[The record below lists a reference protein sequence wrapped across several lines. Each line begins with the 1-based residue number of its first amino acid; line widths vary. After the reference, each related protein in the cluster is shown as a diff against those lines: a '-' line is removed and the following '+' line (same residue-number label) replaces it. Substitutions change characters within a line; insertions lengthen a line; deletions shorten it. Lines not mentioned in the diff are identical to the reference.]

1 LVKKPWEGILENSN
15 PVLIIATMDTKGKEV
30 RYLLSCFEEWG
41 IPVLTL
47 DAGIMGESP
56 FPVTIHREKVA
67 LAGGMALSDVRA
79 LGHEGK
85 ALAVMIAGAIRCAK
99 DLHQEGKIKGILGL
113 GGSMGTTLG
122 TGVMRA
128 FPIGFP
134 KVMISS
140 MASRNTRAFVGT
152 KDILMLH
159 SVCDLSGINR
169 ITKNILRNGALALAG
184 MVRRDL
190 DAPPSMQPLI
200 ILSTLGTIE
209 TCAANVRKILENR
222 GKEVVVFHTVGSGGE
237 AMEEMIREEEVEAV
251 IDLSLNELVNH
262 LFGGDYDAGP
272 NRGSAALQKGIPTVL
287 VPGNIDF
294 LGAGPIK
301 ETEKRFPGRIY
312 HIHNA
317 AITAVRTEKK
327 ELEAV
332 AQVIAERC
340 NSAKG
345 PFSVLVP
352 LGGFSA
358 FDCKGGPFYN
368 PEGPE
373 FFGKTLKKYLNPG
386 ISFHLLPHH
395 INDPE
400 FSEAV
405 LESLEQVIKM
415 GAKPN

>member
-1 LVKKPWEGILENSN
+1 
-15 PVLIIATMDTKGKEV
+15 MDTKGKEV

-41 IPVLTL
+41 IPVLTSMQAL
-47 DAGIMGESP
+47 WGISIPGHPPS
-56 FPVTIHREKVA
+56 EKVA

-200 ILSTLGTIE
+200 ILSTLE
-209 TCAANVRKILENR
+209 QLNLCRKR
-222 GKEVVVFHTVGSGGE
+222 
-237 AMEEMIREEEVEAV
+237 A
-251 IDLSLNELVNH
+251 
-262 LFGGDYDAGP
+262 
-272 NRGSAALQKGIPTVL
+272 
-287 VPGNIDF
+287 
-294 LGAGPIK
+294 
-301 ETEKRFPGRIY
+301 
-312 HIHNA
+312 
-317 AITAVRTEKK
+317 
-327 ELEAV
+327 
-332 AQVIAERC
+332 
-340 NSAKG
+340 
-345 PFSVLVP
+345 
-352 LGGFSA
+352 
-358 FDCKGGPFYN
+358 
-368 PEGPE
+368 
-373 FFGKTLKKYLNPG
+373 
-386 ISFHLLPHH
+386 
-395 INDPE
+395 
-400 FSEAV
+400 
-405 LESLEQVIKM
+405 
-415 GAKPN
+415 

>member
-1 LVKKPWEGILENSN
+1 
-15 PVLIIATMDTKGKEV
+15 MDTKGQEV
-30 RYLLSCFEEWG
+30 LYLLSCFEKWG

-47 DAGIMGESP
+47 DGGIMGESP
-56 FPVTIHREKVA
+56 FPVTIDREKVA
-67 LAGGMALSDVRA
+67 LAGGMTLSDVRA

-85 ALAVMIAGAIRCAK
+85 ALAVMITGAIRCAK
-99 DLHQEGKIKGILGL
+99 DLYQQGKIMGIIGL

-122 TGVMRA
+122 TGVMRT
-128 FPIGFP
+128 FPIGFS

-169 ITKNILRNGALALAG
+169 ITKKILRNGAFALAG
-184 MVRRDL
+184 MMKETL
-190 DAPPSMQPLI
+190 DFHPSTQPLI
-200 ILSTLGTIE
+200 VLSTLGTIE
-209 TCAANVRKILENR
+209 TCAAKVRKTLESR

-237 AMEEMIREEEVEAV
+237 AMEEMIREEELEAV
-251 IDLSLNELVNH
+251 IDLSLNELANH

-272 NRGSAALQKGIPTVL
+272 NRGSAALQRGIPTVL

-294 LGAGPIK
+294 LATGPIK
-301 ETEKRFPGRIY
+301 EAEKRFPGRIY

-317 AITAVRTEKK
+317 AITAVRTERI

-332 AQVIAERC
+332 AQVLAQRC
-340 NSAKG
+340 NAARG
-345 PFSVLVP
+345 PFSILVP
-352 LGGFSA
+352 LGGFSV
-358 FDCKGGPFYN
+358 FDHAGDPFHD

-373 FFGKTLKKYLNPG
+373 VFGKALERHLQPG
-386 ISFHLLPHH
+386 VSLHLLPYH

-405 LESLEQVIKM
+405 LRALEQLLENKF
-415 GAKPN
+415 KQDKRR

>member
-1 LVKKPWEGILENSN
+1 LENTST
-15 PVLIIATMDTKGKEV
+15 VLMIATMDTKGKEV
-30 RYLLSCFEEWG
+30 LYLLSCFKELG

-56 FPVTIHREKVA
+56 FPVTIDREKVA
-67 LAGGMALSDVRA
+67 LAGGMTLSEVRA

-85 ALAVMIAGAIRCAK
+85 ALAVMITGAMRCAK
-99 DLHQEGKIKGILGL
+99 DLYQKGEIKGILGL

-169 ITKNILRNGALALAG
+169 MTQKILRNGALALAG
-184 MVRRDL
+184 MVRESSDFSL
-190 DAPPSMQPLI
+190 AIKPLI
-200 ILSTLGTIE
+200 VLSTLGTIE
-209 TCAANVRKILENR
+209 TCAANVRKVLESK
-222 GKEVVVFHTVGSGGE
+222 GMEVVVFHTVGSGGE

-251 IDLSLNELVNH
+251 VDLSLNELANH
-262 LFGGDYDAGP
+262 LAGGDYDAGP
-272 NRGSAALQKGIPTVL
+272 NRGSAALEKGIPTIL

-301 ETEKRFPGRIY
+301 ETKKRFPGRTY

-327 ELEAV
+327 ELERV
-332 AQVIAERC
+332 AQVMAQKC
-340 NSAKG
+340 NTAKG
-345 PFSVLVP
+345 PFSILLP

-358 FDCKGGPFYN
+358 FDCKGGPFHDS
-368 PEGPE
+368 EGPE
-373 FFGKTLKKYLNPG
+373 FFGKVLKKHLNPG
-386 ISFHLLPHH
+386 TSLHLLPYH
-395 INDPE
+395 INDPGFVDAIIE
-400 FSEAV
+400 N
-405 LESLEQVIKM
+405 LEQLLKM
-415 GAKPN
+415 KFKPNERR

>member
-1 LVKKPWEGILENSN
+1 LEN
-15 PVLIIATMDTKGKEV
+15 PIAVLIIATMDTKGKEV
-30 RYLLSCFEEWG
+30 LYLLSCFKEWR

-67 LAGGMALSDVRA
+67 LAGGMTLSNVRA

-85 ALAVMIAGAIRCAK
+85 ALAVMINGAIQCAK
-99 DLHQEGKIKGILGL
+99 DLYQEGKIKGILGL

-169 ITKNILRNGALALAG
+169 ITKKILRNGALALAG
-184 MVRRDL
+184 MVREAL
-190 DAPPSMQPLI
+190 DFHPPTQPLI
-200 ILSTLGTIE
+200 VLSTLGTIE
-209 TCAANVRKILENR
+209 ACAANVRRILESK

-251 IDLSLNELVNH
+251 VDLSLHELVDH

-272 NRGSAALQKGIPTVL
+272 NRGSTALQKGIPTIL

-294 LGAGPIK
+294 LAAGPIK
-301 ETEKRFPGRIY
+301 ETEQRFPGRIY

-317 AITAVRTEKK
+317 AISTVRTERK

-332 AQVIAERC
+332 AKLFAQRC
-340 NSAKG
+340 NEAKG
-345 PFSVLVP
+345 PFSILLP
-352 LGGFSA
+352 LGGFSVY
-358 FDCKGGPFYN
+358 DRKGGPFHD
-368 PEGPE
+368 PEGPD
-373 FFGKTLKKYLNPG
+373 FFGKVLKKHLRPETPL
-386 ISFHLLPHH
+386 HLLPYH

-400 FSEAV
+400 FSGAV
-405 LESLEQVIKM
+405 IERLEQVLKM
-415 GAKPN
+415 KAKPNERR

>member
-1 LVKKPWEGILENSN
+1 MRRVILKNQNAVLLV
-15 PVLIIATMDTKGKEV
+15 ATMDTKSQEV
-30 RYLLSCFEEWG
+30 LYLLSCFEILG

-47 DAGIMGESP
+47 DGGIMGGSP
-56 FPVTIHREKVA
+56 FPVTIDREKVA
-67 LAGGMALSDVRA
+67 LAGGMPLLEVRA

-85 ALAVMIAGAIRCAK
+85 ALRVMINGAIQCAK
-99 DLHQEGKIKGILGL
+99 DLYQQGRIMGILGI

-122 TGVMRA
+122 TGVMRT

-169 ITKNILRNGALALAG
+169 ITKKILRNGALALAG
-184 MVRRDL
+184 MLKEDL
-190 DAPPSMQPLI
+190 DLSLPAKPLI
-200 ILSTLGTIE
+200 VLSTLGTIE
-209 TCAANVRKILENR
+209 TCAAKVRKILESR

-237 AMEEMIREEEVEAV
+237 AMEEMVRGEELEAV
-251 IDLSLNELVNH
+251 IDLSLNEIANH

-272 NRGSAALQKGIPTVL
+272 NRGSAALQRGIPTVL

-294 LGAGPIK
+294 LATGPIK
-301 ETEKRFPGRIY
+301 EAEKRFPGRIY

-317 AITAVRTEKK
+317 AITAVRTERI

-332 AQVIAERC
+332 AEILAQRC
-340 NSAKG
+340 SEARG
-345 PFSVLVP
+345 PFSILVP
-352 LGGFSA
+352 LGGFSV
-358 FDCKGGPFYN
+358 FDHHGDPFHD
-368 PEGPE
+368 PEGPKV
-373 FFGKTLKKYLNPG
+373 FGKALKKYLQAKG
-386 ISFHLLPHH
+386 SMHLLPYH

-400 FSEAV
+400 FAEAI
-405 LESLEQVIKM
+405 LGTLEQLLK
-415 GAKPN
+415 

>member
-1 LVKKPWEGILENSN
+1 LKNQNAILLV
-15 PVLIIATMDTKGKEV
+15 ATMDTKSQEV
-30 RYLLSCFEEWG
+30 LYLQSCFETLG

-56 FPVTIHREKVA
+56 FPVTIDREKVA
-67 LAGGMALSDVRA
+67 LAGGMPLSEVRA

-85 ALAVMIAGAIRCAK
+85 ALAVMINGAIQYAK
-99 DLHQEGKIKGILGL
+99 DLYHERKIKGILGL

-122 TGVMRA
+122 TGVMRT

-169 ITKNILRNGALALAG
+169 ITKKILRNGALALAG
-184 MVRRDL
+184 MVKEDL
-190 DAPPSMQPLI
+190 DLSLPTKPLI
-200 ILSTLGTIE
+200 VLSTLGTIE
-209 TCAANVRKILENR
+209 TCSAKVRKTLESR

-237 AMEEMIREEEVEAV
+237 AMEEMIRGEELEAV
-251 IDLSLNELVNH
+251 IDLSLNEIANH

-272 NRGSAALQKGIPTVL
+272 NRGSTALQRGIPTL
-287 VPGNIDF
+287 LIPGNIDF
-294 LGAGPIK
+294 LATGPVQ
-301 ETEKRFPGRIY
+301 EAEKRFPGRVY

-317 AITAVRTEKK
+317 AITAVRTERK

-332 AQVIAERC
+332 AQALAQRC
-340 NSAKG
+340 NTARG
-345 PFSVLVP
+345 PFSILVP
-352 LGGFSA
+352 LGGFSV
-358 FDCKGGPFYN
+358 FDHQGDPFHD

-373 FFGKTLKKYLNPG
+373 VFGKALKKYLQPG
-386 ISFHLLPHH
+386 VSMHLLPYH

-400 FSEAV
+400 FAEAI
-405 LESLEQVIKM
+405 LETLEKFL
-415 GAKPN
+415 K